1 MGTPKNRMNARGRIA
16 RDGFSWPQ
24 QGYWPLLYAH
34 LYSEDGDVAPGS
46 RKAEMLRLMLVGYMH
61 ENGLVEDEPAR
72 RSVSHRRAKS
82 APKEV
87 RQNVSH
93 ADASPGDPHH
103 EDRPVSVENDG
114 KRRKASGSAESR
126 PTELVR
132 PDIPNGESD
141 FSSSSSNGEER
152 TTKRQLSTK
161 TVSIPSGEINDFS
174 EDKEDSSQSLAGQKS
189 DNTKTR
195 DHETDVVEQRSDIQ
209 TNKSDEVMSERDIV
223 GADETPSH
231 TSPDKAEVN
240 GGNLGG
246 FDPSNYCA

>member
-1 MGTPKNRMNARGRIA
+1 MGTPKNRINARGRIA

-46 RKAEMLRLMLVGYMH
+46 RKSEMLRLMLVGYMH

-72 RSVSHRRAKS
+72 RSVSHRRVKN

-93 ADASPGDPHH
+93 ADASPGDPRN

-114 KRRKASGSAESR
+114 KRRKVSGSAEHHPS
-126 PTELVR
+126 ELVR

-141 FSSSSSNGEER
+141 LSGSSSNGEKR
-152 TTKRQLSTK
+152 TTKSQLSTK
-161 TVSIPSGEINDFS
+161 TVSIPSEEINDFS
-174 EDKEDSSQSLAGQKS
+174 KDKTESSQSPTGQRN
-189 DNTKTR
+189 DDTKTE
-195 DHETDVVEQRSDIQ
+195 DHKAEIVEHRGDIQ

-223 GADETPSH
+223 GEDETPSH